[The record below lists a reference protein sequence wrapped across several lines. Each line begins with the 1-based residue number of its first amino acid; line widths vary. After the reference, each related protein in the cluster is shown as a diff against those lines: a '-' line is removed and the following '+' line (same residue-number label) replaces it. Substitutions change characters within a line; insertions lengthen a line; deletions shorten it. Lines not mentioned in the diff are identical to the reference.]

1 MTQLRKYG
9 LPLLAFMLLFAL
21 VFANVGSAKA
31 SARTANWTVAVT
43 YQNVGTQASSVFVEF
58 YSEGSST
65 PIQFDPLDGG
75 KLAAGAGKSF
85 WIGAVNDV
93 PSGFNGNAVMQSD
106 QPLVATVVQFS
117 QDPGFKMRLLY
128 NGFQTSGA
136 SNQYLI
142 PTALLNKFSRTT
154 VFSIQNTENQSI
166 DVTVRFYDA
175 DDNGKLVS
183 TIKHTIKK
191 NSSKFIKMDDTSDT
205 GFPASKTVFNGSAI
219 VTAVFTSGG
228 GDANVVAAANE
239 YYTNSNLAAS
249 FEGVPVTAAGNT
261 IYLATGLCERFG
273 LDTFYAVSNADAVS
287 GNAKITVEYF
297 NTDGTSKAKDG
308 PYTIGPGQKKSIRT
322 CNPSDGTNM
331 SNFTGSAVVTSTGN
345 AIVVMGK
352 AQNSLNA
359 GTSGTKDVFT
369 AFLGE
374 SGGTTKK
381 AMPFVRWANDSQYN
395 DPNNNG
401 GKQRSFIAIEN
412 VSNSSG
418 KFDVKY
424 FDKNGK
430 LVATHTLTI
439 NASSK
444 GNTNASL
451 AGALGSSGM
460 VSGAFGYYTDNTA
473 GGGVIVESQGSQ
485 KFIAI
490 DRVQNPGAGE
500 DANAVPAP

>member
-9 LPLLAFMLLFAL
+9 LPLFALMLLFAL

-85 WIGAVNDV
+85 WIGAVNSV

-136 SNQYLI
+136 SDQYLV
-142 PTALLNKFSRTT
+142 PTVLLQKFSRTT
-154 VFSIQNTENQSI
+154 VFSIQNTESVEI
-166 DVTVRFYDA
+166 KATVRFYDA
-175 DDNGKLVS
+175 DNNGNLAS
-183 TIKHTIKK
+183 TITHTIKP
-191 NSSKFIKMDDTSDT
+191 NTSKFIEMDDTSDT
-205 GFPASKTVFNGSAI
+205 GLPASKTVFNGSAI
-219 VTAVFTSGG
+219 ITAVKSAGG
-228 GDANVVAAANE
+228 AANVVAAANE

-249 FEGVPVTAAGNT
+249 FEGVPVSAAGNT
-261 IYLATGLCERFG
+261 IFMATGLCERFG
-273 LDTFYAVSNADAVS
+273 LDTFYAVSNAGLA

-297 NTDGTSKAKDG
+297 NTDGTSKSKDG

-322 CNPSDGTNM
+322 CDPSSGANM
-331 SNFTGSAVVTSTGN
+331 SNFSGSAVVTSEGN

-352 AQNSLNA
+352 GQNSLNA
-359 GTSGTKDVFT
+359 GTSGTRDVFT

-381 AMPFVRWANDSQYN
+381 AMPFVRWANDAQYN

-412 VSNSSG
+412 VSDSTG

-424 FDKNGK
+424 FDKTGK

-451 AGALGSSGM
+451 AGALGSAGM

-485 KFIAI
+485 EFIAI